1 MAMEAPGSTTTRHR
15 IALTGATGGLG
26 RAILAELAARSD
38 CSALALV
45 RDAARLAVTVPRVQ
59 VEPVDFSDESQLARL
74 LESYQPT
81 VLIHAA
87 ATGMQIPRPPWREM
101 LECNVALS
109 VRLCEL
115 VARLSRCRF
124 VFISSGLVYRDQG
137 RTLREDDPVETNHPY
152 AASKAAAETL
162 VRAVAAEDNLPLTII
177 RPFSFSGL
185 GDARN
190 RLFPSLL
197 RAAERGQPVDLSS
210 GEQVRSHCAVQDV
223 ARGVLAA
230 ATNHHATTAAV
241 ACFNLG
247 SDRTESLRHLVEKV
261 VEELGL
267 RVKLHFGARPATP
280 FEPQFLAADISRAQ
294 AQLGW
299 RPQIN
304 FAHAVWELAQESFP
318 GLKLRE
324 PRQQL

>member
-1 MAMEAPGSTTTRHR
+1 MEASAATTTRHR

-45 RDAARLAVTVPRVQ
+45 RNAARRAVTVPCVP

-74 LESYQPT
+74 LESFQPT

-87 ATGMQIPRPPWREM
+87 ATGMQIPRPPWGEM

-115 VARLSRCRF
+115 AARLPRCRF
-124 VFISSGLVYRDQG
+124 VFISSGLAYRDQG

-177 RPFSFSGL
+177 RPFSFSGP
-185 GDARN
+185 GDAGS

-197 RAAERGQPVDLSS
+197 RAAERGQSLELSS

-230 ATNHHATTAAV
+230 ATKRDDASTSV

-247 SDRTESLRHLVEKV
+247 SNRTESLRHLVEGV
-261 VEELGL
+261 VAELGL
-267 RVKLHFGARPATP
+267 QVNLKFGARPATP
-280 FEPQFLAADISRAQ
+280 FEPRFLAADISRAQ
-294 AQLGW
+294 TQLGW

-304 FAHAVWELAQESFP
+304 FAHAVWALAQESFP
-318 GLKLRE
+318 GLRLRE
-324 PRQQL
+324 PRQNL